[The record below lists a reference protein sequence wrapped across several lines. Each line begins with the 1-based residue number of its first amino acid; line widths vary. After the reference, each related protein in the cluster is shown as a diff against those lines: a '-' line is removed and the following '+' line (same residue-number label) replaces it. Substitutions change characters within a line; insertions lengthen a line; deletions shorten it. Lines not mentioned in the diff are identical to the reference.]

1 MKPVRAAMMMGSRFF
16 FCAVAICSFTTSTE
30 RRFCS
35 RRDRNRSSGV
45 RPGLKS
51 SKRVLRLSS
60 FIIVLC
66 LREGGAKLR
75 EVG

>member
-1 MKPVRAAMMMGSRFF
+1 MKPVRAAMMTGSRFF

-51 SKRVLRLSS
+51 SKMDLRLSS
-60 FIIVLC
+60 FIIALC
-66 LREGGAKLR
+66 LIVRIAKLREGG
-75 EVG
+75 